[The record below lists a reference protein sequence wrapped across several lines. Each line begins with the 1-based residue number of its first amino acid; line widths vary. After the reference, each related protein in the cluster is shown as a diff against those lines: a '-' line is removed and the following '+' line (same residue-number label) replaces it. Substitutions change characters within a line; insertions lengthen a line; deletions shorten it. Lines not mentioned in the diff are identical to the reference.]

1 MTRVVANNAPFQ
13 LLITPRDAAGQ
24 PITNLGNIA
33 KERWVVTDGTYNFTV
48 NSSDTQFNTP
58 YVQYLL
64 SITPNVL
71 SLGNKNLTIKL
82 DNATVATA
90 PSPLQYDFR
99 PGYRGKFTLTNAMLA
114 WDGSLPANPTY
125 ELYDYSDNG
134 LRGSR
139 FDATSFSRTVFTDT
153 TQYKIGPNGA
163 LITLGRHTL
172 GGTGAGGTI
181 AGASAEVFG
190 SGRDS
195 ICNGKFTAPPAKT
208 VQCVFWRGGDADSES
223 TNLFI
228 YGIRDGANSA
238 GLALWLDEI
247 ALDGT
252 TTVSLRSNSSTLI
265 SYTIS
270 SPNNIFMKG
279 NELICLS
286 FRINGDGTVSFFVNK
301 TLAGSASWTPVNEAN
316 SAPIVWALTGDR
328 YSSTYGD
335 GGSAGTVRF
344 AMLDC
349 AMYSDVKSDS
359 FIQSN
364 AAAWGF

>member
-99 PGYRGKFTLTNAMLA
+99 TGYRGKFTLSNAVLA
-114 WDGSLPANPTY
+114 WDGSLPSDPTY
-125 ELYDYSDNG
+125 ELYDYSSNG
-134 LRGSR
+134 RSGVAFNSS
-139 FDATSFSRTVFTDT
+139 AFSRSIFTDT
-153 TQYKIGPNGA
+153 SQYKVGPSGT
-163 LITLGRHTL
+163 LTTLGRHSFALQFT
-172 GGTGAGGTI
+172 
-181 AGASAEVFG
+181 ASTATDGVEVVG
-190 SGRDS
+190 DDLAALAVGNS
-195 ICNGKFTAPPAKT
+195 FTAPPVKT
-208 VQCVFWRGGDADSES
+208 IQACFWTRDGNVAGLQDCRLI
-223 TNLFI
+223 T
-228 YGIRDGANSA
+228 YGIQNGLTQS
-238 GLALWLDEI
+238 GLAIWMDTDTNVI
-247 ALDGT
+247 SVKTNTG
-252 TTVSLRSNSSTLI
+252 VTLI
-265 SYTIS
+265 SYPMGA
-270 SPNNIFMKG
+270 PNNVFRTA
-279 NELICLS
+279 NEIVVLALR
-286 FRINGDGTVSFFVNK
+286 FNGDSTITFFVNK
-301 TLAGSASWTPVNEAN
+301 TNVGSATWTPVDEAGCAPFLSGPTN
-316 SAPIVWALTGDR
+316 RLSAQWG
-328 YSSTYGD
+328 SSASVTSIAY
-335 GGSAGTVRF
+335 